1 LKRRETERVKSSAE
15 DPMSQVSVEQVI
27 GRLATDEE
35 LRHRFED
42 DRQAVI
48 DEMVASGLRLT
59 PVEQR
64 ALLDVDFSACKRFA
78 RCLDP
83 RIQKVSLKRRNS

>member
-1 LKRRETERVKSSAE
+1 MEARTEGT
-15 DPMSQVSVEQVI
+15 MSQRSVEQVI

-35 LRHRFED
+35 LRRRFEEN
-42 DRQAVI
+42 REAVI
-48 DEMVASGLRLT
+48 AEMVASGLLLT

-64 ALLDVDFSACKRFA
+64 ALIDVDFSACKRFA

-83 RIQKVSLKRRNS
+83 RIQKVSLKRRHS